1 VEAIF
6 SDWLNLIL
14 RWAHITTAIAWIG
27 SSFFFNWLDSRIE
40 APEDDDKVEGSLWLV
55 HGGGFY
61 NMVKINLA
69 PDELPAHLHWVKWE
83 AGFAW
88 ITGFFLLVLVYYAGA
103 SAYTMP
109 AEPTGLGIFGTI
121 AVGLGTVIVAWVLYD
136 LLWNS
141 KIAAASPWLAVA
153 ISFLALIVIAW
164 ALPFVMSGRAAYL
177 HVGVV
182 LGTLMAANVWMR
194 IIPSQRDMVDAMKTG
209 GTPNKASAVQAKFRS
224 THNNYMTLPVLLI
237 MVSGHYAS
245 TYGSDYSWAILAVL
259 AISGASVRHY
269 FNLRNKGR
277 AGEGL
282 WFAAAGVVLMLGL
295 LAFWMGQAGMRSD
308 AGGEKV
314 AFAEAQAIVAQR
326 CTVCHS
332 ATPDEDFVD
341 AAPLGV
347 MFDTPA
353 QIQARAADIQTQTV
367 QGDVMP
373 PGNMTEMTAAEREV
387 LGRWIAQGAKLD

>member
-1 VEAIF
+1 
-6 SDWLNLIL
+6 
-14 RWAHITTAIAWIG
+14 
-27 SSFFFNWLDSRIE
+27 
-40 APEDDDKVEGSLWLV
+40 
-55 HGGGFY
+55 
-61 NMVKINLA
+61 
-69 PDELPAHLHWVKWE
+69 
-83 AGFAW
+83 
-88 ITGFFLLVLVYYAGA
+88 
-103 SAYTMP
+103 
-109 AEPTGLGIFGTI
+109 
-121 AVGLGTVIVAWVLYD
+121 
-136 LLWNS
+136 
-141 KIAAASPWLAVA
+141 
-153 ISFLALIVIAW
+153 
-164 ALPFVMSGRAAYL
+164 
-177 HVGVV
+177 
-182 LGTLMAANVWMR
+182 MAANVWMR